1 MRRLRVEREG
11 EQADE
16 GIEAHALR
24 LSLCAQRSNPASK
37 WLSFPVRTPKSYR
50 NAPNS
55 QMRLSHLADYAVVL
69 MTAAARRPAAARL
82 SATELACETG
92 VPLPTAQKLMGQL
105 AACGLLRSV
114 RGAGGGFSLAKGAS
128 QISLADIVEAVE
140 GPIAM
145 TVCSG
150 HEGPSDC
157 ALDAHCRVKPHM
169 GVVGNAVRGALGAV
183 SLEALS
189 GPASAAR
196 GLAR

>member
-1 MRRLRVEREG
+1 
-11 EQADE
+11 
-16 GIEAHALR
+16 
-24 LSLCAQRSNPASK
+24 
-37 WLSFPVRTPKSYR
+37 
-50 NAPNS
+50 
-55 QMRLSHLADYAVVL
+55 MRLSHLADYAVVL
-69 MTAAARRPAAARL
+69 MTAAARRPAGARL
-82 SATELACETG
+82 SATELSAETG

-105 AACGLLRSV
+105 A
-114 RGAGGGFSLAKGAS
+114 GAGLFTSARGVSGGFALSRAAS

-183 SLEALS
+183 SLTE
-189 GPASAAR
+189 
-196 GLAR
+196 LAR